1 MAVSA
6 PPRPRRGGTPAPG
19 AAAAGPAAG
28 TSATPRVQPR
38 PGRMGAVLVQHL
50 VVAEI
55 AVLLVVLP
63 LATRR
68 ALVVPGAIAA
78 AVLVTA
84 VVARFR
90 GRRLALWPGII
101 LGFRRRRRA
110 AAAASHAGG
119 SGPTDGVEADLAP
132 IRECVPGL
140 RVGVL
145 TDRSHRAVGFA
156 GDGTFLTA
164 VLLVEAPDDPLRS
177 DRARRPLPLSAI
189 ADALRVDD
197 VVVASAQI
205 VQHTR
210 PAPAPHLPTEAIA
223 ARSYRELRDREGID
237 APAIRQTWI
246 ALRLDADRCEP
257 AVAARG
263 GGVEGAQ
270 RALLRA
276 LNQLAASLGARGLA
290 CGPLDEQALVQALF
304 TASGGSPAARRTA
317 GSGPRTAETR
327 HAWRCDDRWHTTYW
341 IARWPRLSAA
351 STPDLVGA
359 LTGTA
364 GPATT
369 FSLTA
374 QTGGG
379 GSVALTGHVRVSARS
394 ADELDEAA
402 ALLEARARQLRVGL
416 VRLDW
421 EQRPALMA
429 TLPLGGH
436 A

>member
-1 MAVSA
+1 M
-6 PPRPRRGGTPAPG
+6 PG
-19 AAAAGPAAG
+19 LPSRV
-28 TSATPRVQPR
+28 SATPRVRPR
-38 PGRMGAVLVQHL
+38 PGRMGPVLVQHL

-78 AVLVTA
+78 AVLVAA
-84 VVARFR
+84 VAARFR
-90 GRRLALWPGII
+90 GRRLLLWPGII
-101 LGFRRRRRA
+101 LGFRRRRRQ
-110 AAAASHAGG
+110 AAASAARAGAGG
-119 SGPTDGVEADLAP
+119 ASDGIEADLAP

-145 TDRSHRAVGFA
+145 TDRSHRTVGFV
-156 GDGTFLTA
+156 GDGAFLTA
-164 VLLVEAPDDPLRS
+164 VLLVEAPDEPLRS
-177 DRARRPLPLSAI
+177 GRARKPLPLGAI

-197 VVVASAQI
+197 VVPASVQV
-205 VQHTR
+205 VQHSR
-210 PAPAPHLPTEAIA
+210 PAPAPHLPPEAIA

-246 ALRLDADRCEP
+246 ALRLDAERCTP
-257 AVAARG
+257 AITARG
-263 GGVEGAQ
+263 GGIEGAQ
-270 RALLRA
+270 RAVLRA
-276 LNQLAASLGARGLA
+276 LNQLAATLEADGLT
-290 CGPLDEQALVQALF
+290 CRPLDEQALVQALF
-304 TASGGSPAARRTA
+304 TASGGNPAARRA
-317 GSGPRTAETR
+317 GRGGPRTVELR

-341 IARWPRLSAA
+341 IARWPRLSTA
-351 STPDLVGA
+351 STPDLIGA

-374 QTGGG
+374 ESGGG
-379 GSVALTGHVRVSARS
+379 GSVVLTGHVRVSARS
-394 ADELDEAA
+394 ADELAQAA
-402 ALLEARARQLRVGL
+402 AGLEARARQLRVGL

-421 EQRPALMA
+421 EQGPALVA

-436 A
+436 P